1 VTTPIRVNDRIR
13 KVRKPMASDVK
24 SRGRPMTMRIGRGSR
39 LDRGSGFG
47 MAFKRRPAGV
57 ETIT

>member
-1 VTTPIRVNDRIR
+1 VNDKIR
-13 KVRKPMASDVK
+13 KVRKPTASDVN
-24 SRGRPMTMRIGRGSR
+24 SRGLPMMMRIGRGSR